1 MLKSIIVAKA
11 ENDVIGRN
19 NKIPWHMPAD
29 LKHFKHKTLGHAII
43 MGRKT
48 FESLKKPLPGRT
60 TIIVTTNQHYQ
71 VPRCT
76 VVHEIVEAFQVAQQA
91 GETEVFIAGGG
102 EIYRKTLPFA
112 DKIYLTIIRTKVEG
126 CTFFPV
132 IDNNIWT
139 VIKRESYAP
148 DEKNPYPYD
157 FMELERIKK

>member
-1 MLKSIIVAKA
+1 MIKSIIVAKA
-11 ENDVIGRN
+11 DNDVIGSN

-60 TIIVTTNQHYQ
+60 TIIITTHQHYQ
-71 VPRCT
+71 VPGCT
-76 VVHEIVEAFQVAQQA
+76 VVHEIAEAFQVAQQA
-91 GETEVFIAGGG
+91 EETEVFIAGGG

-112 DKIYLTIIRTKVEG
+112 DKIYLTAIRARVEG
-126 CTFFPV
+126 DTFFPP
-132 IDNNIWT
+132 IDNTTWA

-157 FMELERIKK
+157 FIELEKTKK